1 MVNDTHKKT
10 LNNRK
15 SNHTSNHKS
24 NHKSKNQSLKQNKH
38 NSNKSGGALYRFNLN
53 DTIGGMPAVDILNN
67 TTDSDCPATGT
78 LDLGF
83 TNYSSAKGG
92 YYNKQRDNKKQKA
105 SRNKLSGCSCSS

>member
-10 LNNRK
+10 LNNR
-15 SNHTSNHKS
+15 KS

-38 NSNKSGGALYRFNLN
+38 NSNKSGGAIYRFNLN
-53 DTIGGMPAVDILNN
+53 DNIGGMPALDILNN

-83 TNYSSAKGG
+83 TNYGSAKGG